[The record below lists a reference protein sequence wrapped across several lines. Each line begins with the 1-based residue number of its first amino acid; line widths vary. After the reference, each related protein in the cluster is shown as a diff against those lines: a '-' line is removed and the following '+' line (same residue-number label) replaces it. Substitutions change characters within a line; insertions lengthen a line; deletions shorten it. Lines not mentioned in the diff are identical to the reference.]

1 MKTTSRVP
9 LAARVAQKH
18 VHVLVRSNRAA
29 TIGSRTKR
37 RGVALLSVLW
47 LAAALS
53 AIAFTVANLVRAE
66 TDRALTEKDAVRAYY
81 LASGA
86 IDRAMLYVQWGPQ
99 YRNPD
104 GSPKYYQPPM
114 PVLRLDFPTGSAAV
128 EVIPDNSKLNVNTAP
143 APELRNLLVALGVD
157 SNRAASIAGGILDW
171 RTPSPGGS
179 FTEFDRHYLSLAS
192 SFRSR
197 HSSFQEIEELLLV
210 QGVTPDLF
218 YGSYSRSD
226 DGRLVPH
233 AALRDCLSVYGAI
246 GQMDANTVEPAVM
259 QAIGISPDIAA
270 ALVALRKTRPIRTMD
285 QLAPFQSSAPAMGR
299 LGLVTNSIM
308 TFRATARLK
317 LANGQLSE
325 VQRSVSALV
334 KFLPEQVDPPFHI
347 LRWYDN
353 AVSLQ

>member
-1 MKTTSRVP
+1 
-9 LAARVAQKH
+9 
-18 VHVLVRSNRAA
+18 
-29 TIGSRTKR
+29 
-37 RGVALLSVLW
+37 LLSVLW

-66 TDRALTEKDAVRAYY
+66 TDRALTDKDSLRAYY

-86 IDRAMLYVQWGPQ
+86 IDRAMLYVQWGPA

-104 GSPKYYQPPM
+104 GSPKYFQPPM
-114 PVLRLDFPTGSAAV
+114 PVLRFDFPTGLAAV
-128 EVIPDNSKLNVNTAP
+128 EVIPENSKLNVNTAT
-143 APELRNLLVALGVD
+143 ALELRNLMLALGLD
-157 SNRAASIAGGILDW
+157 STRAASIAGGILDW
-171 RTPSPGGS
+171 RSPSPGGS
-179 FTEFDRHYLSLAS
+179 FTEFDQHYLSLTP

-210 QGVTPDLF
+210 LGVTPDLF
-218 YGSYSRSD
+218 YGSYSRND

-233 AALRDCLSVYGAI
+233 AGLRDCLSVWAI
-246 GQMDANTVEPAVM
+246 GAMDVNTVEPAVM

-270 ALVALRKTRPIRTMD
+270 ALVALRKTAPIRGMD
-285 QLAPFQSSAPAMGR
+285 RLAPFQSSSPAMGR
-299 LGLVTNSIM
+299 LGLLSNSVI

-325 VQRSVSALV
+325 VRRSVSALV
-334 KFLPEQVDPPFHI
+334 KFFPQQLDPPFHI

>member
-1 MKTTSRVP
+1 MRKKGQKP
-9 LAARVAQKH
+9 LAARAAQKR
-18 VHVLVRSNRAA
+18 VGSYRAA
-29 TIGSRTKR
+29 TVGSRTSR
-37 RGVALLSVLW
+37 RGFALLSVLW

-66 TDRALTEKDAVRAYY
+66 TERALTAKDALRAYY
-81 LASGA
+81 LAAGA
-86 IDRAMLYVQWGPQ
+86 IDRAMLYVQWGPA

-104 GSPKYYQPPM
+104 GSSKYFQPPM
-114 PVLRLDFPTGSAAV
+114 PLMRLDFPTGSAAV
-128 EVIPDNSKLNVNTAP
+128 EVIPENSKLNVNTAP
-143 APELRNLLVALGVD
+143 ALELRNLMVALGMD
-157 SNRAASIAGGILDW
+157 STRATAVATGILDW

-179 FTEFDRHYLSLAS
+179 FTEFDQHYLSLTP

-218 YGSYSRSD
+218 YGSYSRND

-233 AALRDCLSVYGAI
+233 AGLRDCLSVYGAI
-246 GQMDANTVEPAVM
+246 GTMDVNTVEPAVM

-270 ALVALRKTRPIRTMD
+270 ALVALRKTAPIHGMD
-285 QLAPFQSSAPAMGR
+285 QLAAFQSSTQAMAR

-308 TFRATARLK
+308 TFRATAHLK
-317 LANGQLSE
+317 LANGQFSE

-334 KFLPEQVDPPFHI
+334 KFLPQQVDPPFHI

>member
-1 MKTTSRVP
+1 MKTTKP
-9 LAARVAQKH
+9 LAARAAQKH
-18 VHVLVRSNRAA
+18 VGSHRAA
-29 TIGSRTKR
+29 TAGSRTCR

-86 IDRAMLYVQWGPQ
+86 IDRAMLYVQWGPA

-104 GSPKYYQPPM
+104 GSSKYFQPPM
-114 PVLRLDFPTGSAAV
+114 PVLRFDFPTGSAAV
-128 EVIPDNSKLNVNTAP
+128 EVIPENSKLNVNTAP

-157 SNRAASIAGGILDW
+157 STRAASIAAGILDW

-179 FTEFDRHYLSLAS
+179 FTEFDQHYLSLAS

-334 KFLPEQVDPPFHI
+334 KFLPQQVDPPFHI

>member
-1 MKTTSRVP
+1 MRTTSR
-9 LAARVAQKH
+9 Q
-18 VHVLVRSNRAA
+18 
-29 TIGSRTKR
+29 GF
-37 RGVALLSVLW
+37 ALLSVLW

-81 LASGA
+81 LAAGA
-86 IDRAMLYVQWGPQ
+86 VERAMLYVQWGPV

-104 GSPKYYQPPM
+104 GSPKYFQPPM
-114 PVLRLDFPTGSAAV
+114 PAIRFDFPTGSATV
-128 EVIPDNSKLNVNTAP
+128 EVIPENSKLNVNTAP
-143 APELRNLLVALGVD
+143 PQELRNLLVALGVD
-157 SNRAASIAGGILDW
+157 FPRAASIAGGILDW
-171 RTPSPGGS
+171 RTSSPGGS
-179 FTEFDRHYLSLAS
+179 FTEFDQHYLSLAS

-197 HSSFQEIEELLLV
+197 HSSVQEIEELLLV

-218 YGSYSRSD
+218 YGSYSRND

-246 GQMDANTVEPAVM
+246 GPMDVNTVEPAVM

-270 ALVALRKTRPIRTMD
+270 ALVALRKTAPIRTIG

-308 TFRATARLK
+308 TFRATAHLK

-334 KFLPEQVDPPFHI
+334 KFLPEQVDPPLHI